1 MDKQQSATERFK
13 SRVRPKVSRSEEL
26 MPSPPQ
32 QIFQPTQVQEA
43 SLPTA
48 RHQAQATR
56 EPLGS
61 PQGMIEALEAELE
74 SLPKVMSHFQLR
86 FEEQTKDAIQERA
99 RKEDLT
105 AEVLLEGIWE
115 VVKDDPLIMEQ
126 ALSEAKERSARR
138 QKASKLKNAITR
150 ARRAMSELGI

>member
-32 QIFQPTQVQEA
+32 QIFQPPQSQEA
-43 SLPTA
+43 SLSIA
-48 RHQAQATR
+48 SSQVV
-56 EPLGS
+56 GS

-126 ALSEAKERSARR
+126 ALLEAKERSARR

-150 ARRAMSELGI
+150 ARRAMSELGS